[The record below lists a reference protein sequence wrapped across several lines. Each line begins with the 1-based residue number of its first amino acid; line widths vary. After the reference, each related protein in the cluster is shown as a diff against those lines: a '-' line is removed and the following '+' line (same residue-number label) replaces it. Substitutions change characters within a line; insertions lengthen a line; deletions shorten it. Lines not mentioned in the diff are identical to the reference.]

1 VVTGDHPV
9 TGDQAAELDRSADVS
24 DLPDPRDDIFT
35 VNRPWGN
42 FQQFVSNERVTVKII
57 TVDPGHR
64 LSLQTH
70 DHRGEFWQVL
80 DVPIEVTVG
89 DRTWSAAPGEAVWVP
104 CHAVHRMAN
113 KGDQPGR
120 LLEIAYGDFDEAD
133 IVRLQ
138 DDYAR

>member
-1 VVTGDHPV
+1 MT
-9 TGDQAAELDRSADVS
+9 DQELS
-24 DLPDPRDDIFT
+24 DPREDIF
-35 VNRPWGN
+35 VVHRPWGN

-57 TVDPGHR
+57 TVEPGHR

-70 DHRGEFWQVL
+70 AHRGEFWHVL

-89 DRTWSAAPGEAVWVP
+89 ERTWTAQPGEAVWVP
-104 CHAVHRMAN
+104 VGSLHRMAN
-113 KGDQPGR
+113 QGDRAGR

-133 IVRLQ
+133 IVRLD

>member
-1 VVTGDHPV
+1 MTGDH
-9 TGDQAAELDRSADVS
+9 SADVDETTDVS
-24 DLPDPRDDIFT
+24 ALPDPRVGIFT
-35 VNRPWGN
+35 EHRPWGN
-42 FQQFVSNERVTVKII
+42 FQQLVSNERVTVKII
-57 TVDPGHR
+57 TVQPGHR

-80 DVPIEVTVG
+80 DVPIEVTV
-89 DRTWSAAPGEAVWVP
+89 DERTWSAAPGEAVWVP

-120 LLEIAYGDFDEAD
+120 LLEIAFGDFDEAD
-133 IVRLQ
+133 IVRLE

>member
-1 VVTGDHPV
+1 VVNARDVGTDAHPSGARGGQV
-9 TGDQAAELDRSADVS
+9 T
-24 DLPDPRDDIFT
+24 DLPDPREGIFT
-35 VNRPWGN
+35 VERPWGN

-57 TVDPGHR
+57 TVEPGHR

-89 DRTWSAAPGEAVWVP
+89 ERTWTAEPGESVWVP
-104 CHAVHRMAN
+104 CHALHRMAN
-113 KGDQPGR
+113 KGDRSGR

-133 IVRLQ
+133 IVRLE

>member
-1 VVTGDHPV
+1 MTDRTTDV
-9 TGDQAAELDRSADVS
+9 QAATATEA
-24 DLPDPRDDIFT
+24 LPDPREAIFT
-35 VNRPWGN
+35 VDRPWGN

-57 TVDPGHR
+57 TVEPGHR

-70 DHRGEFWQVL
+70 SHRGEFWQVL

-89 DRTWSAAPGEAVWVP
+89 ERTWSAAPGESVWVP
-104 CHAVHRMAN
+104 VGSLHRMAN
-113 KGDQPGR
+113 KGDRPGR

-133 IVRLQ
+133 IVRLE